1 MSRRAP
7 SPTRRDGEPRQTAE
21 RGETLPTHR
30 PPRDWRTVAPIAGD
44 IRGRM
49 DRPRQTEE

>member
-7 SPTRRDGEPRQTAE
+7 SPTRRDGETRRTTE

-30 PPRDWRTVAPIAGD
+30 PPRDWRAVAPLAGD

-49 DRPRQTEE
+49 GRPRPTGE